1 MNIPANVGFADA
13 IWEYRVCTNEVFYH
27 FDSITPECCGRW
39 MPYDAIERQYQENRI
54 FAPDLEIW
62 GHSLTA
68 GALQHFAGGE
78 RQNKRFYIRFCS
90 GEKKAVWHE
99 IALQKAGEDRLFLS
113 IRKVPGLQQICAIAS
128 AAIPELDYVCRIDV
142 SDGSYVLYS
151 FAGNRETA
159 FPGKAGNYEQNM
171 RRFHQLYALPGEA
184 DSLTGQMCLEQVQR
198 ELERDGEYILY
209 TTMRD
214 EDGLSYKKLR
224 FCYEDEEKSC
234 ILLSRTDVSA
244 MIGGKELSEHTLAK
258 QLAYLDNMPVAFC
271 SIKVLLDD
279 EGKPYD
285 FQFTYCNHAHEKLEN
300 TDAGELLGKNFYEY
314 FENTDPKWL
323 KYYYETAY
331 QGIPHIIRSYSPEI
345 QKYLCIYTF
354 RSEYGH
360 CECVLLDESEQ
371 HFLIQELE
379 HSRETMKNILEITT
393 VQVFQYLP
401 ERGEVIFESR
411 ENSAQRVVSEE
422 TLYQRLGENEL
433 LHPGSQEVLKR
444 GFQKMKEG
452 DHTTSMIVQ
461 SRNNRDMPWEW
472 LRVTMFDFQDKYA
485 HERKIFGFMQNI
497 DEFKAREEELRR
509 KAELDSLTRVLNSGT
524 GKLRIS
530 RRLENRL
537 DTEQSYYIMFVM
549 DLDNFKSVNDTHGH
563 MAGDKALVD
572 FSRILRRIFR
582 GEDIIYRLGGDEFV
596 VFVDKSPDAEQS
608 VCAMMQRLMD
618 HVERAQAESPFLGC
632 SVGAFVSNRP
642 HSFEECYQMA
652 DQALYK
658 VKHSGK
664 GRFHIE
670 FDVQEYEE

>member
-1 MNIPANVGFADA
+1 M
-13 IWEYRVCTNEVFYH
+13 
-27 FDSITPECCGRW
+27 
-39 MPYDAIERQYQENRI
+39 
-54 FAPDLEIW
+54 
-62 GHSLTA
+62 
-68 GALQHFAGGE
+68 
-78 RQNKRFYIRFCS
+78 
-90 GEKKAVWHE
+90 
-99 IALQKAGEDRLFLS
+99 
-113 IRKVPGLQQICAIAS
+113 
-128 AAIPELDYVCRIDV
+128 
-142 SDGSYVLYS
+142 
-151 FAGNRETA
+151 
-159 FPGKAGNYEQNM
+159 
-171 RRFHQLYALPGEA
+171 
-184 DSLTGQMCLEQVQR
+184 
-198 ELERDGEYILY
+198 
-209 TTMRD
+209 
-214 EDGLSYKKLR
+214 
-224 FCYEDEEKSC
+224 
-234 ILLSRTDVSA
+234 
-244 MIGGKELSEHTLAK
+244 
-258 QLAYLDNMPVAFC
+258 
-271 SIKVLLDD
+271 
-279 EGKPYD
+279 
-285 FQFTYCNHAHEKLEN
+285 
-300 TDAGELLGKNFYEY
+300 
-314 FENTDPKWL
+314 
-323 KYYYETAY
+323 
-331 QGIPHIIRSYSPEI
+331 
-345 QKYLCIYTF
+345 
-354 RSEYGH
+354 
-360 CECVLLDESEQ
+360 
-371 HFLIQELE
+371 
-379 HSRETMKNILEITT
+379 
-393 VQVFQYLP
+393 
-401 ERGEVIFESR
+401 
-411 ENSAQRVVSEE
+411 SEE